1 MRNFF
6 AKSFY
11 FLLVAPLVPV
21 AILCWAFEKVENS
34 QALTAW
40 ESWARKLTKK
50 VTGGSDDYQRG

>member
-11 FLLVAPLVPV
+11 SLLISPLIPV
-21 AILCWAFEKVENS
+21 AILCWMFEKINS
-34 QALTAW
+34 SSTLCAW

-50 VTGGSDDYQRG
+50 VTGV

>member
-11 FLLVAPLVPV
+11 LLLVAPLIPV
-21 AILCWAFEKVENS
+21 AILCWVFEKVENS
-34 QALTAW
+34 KALAAW

-50 VTGGSDDYQRG
+50 VTGV

>member
-11 FLLVAPLVPV
+11 FLLVAPIVPV
-21 AILCWAFEKVENS
+21 AILCWVFEKAENS
-34 QALTAW
+34 RALIAW

-50 VTGGSDDYQRG
+50 VTGV